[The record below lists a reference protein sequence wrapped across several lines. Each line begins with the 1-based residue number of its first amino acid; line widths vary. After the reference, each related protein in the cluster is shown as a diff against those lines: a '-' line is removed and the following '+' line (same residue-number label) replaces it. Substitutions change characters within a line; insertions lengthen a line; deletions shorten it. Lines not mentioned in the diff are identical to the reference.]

1 MIQERNWGEKPTGT
15 EVSLILQ
22 GVVRTK
28 SPMTLTHLISGF
40 TDNVFRIN
48 LNDEQYPRTF
58 ILKEFLKPWHAK
70 EADIYSE
77 ILQADPAL
85 GTPKL
90 IKRSGKFILL
100 EYLDPRHYKPFDP
113 GDIPLLIDWVKYKQ
127 EAYCGAVPE
136 KYNQPIDTRR
146 KYLITNPI
154 KTIGTMLSDREPPL
168 DQGIIRSLIEL
179 ESPLIQVLT
188 ELDKIPKTLEH
199 CDLEPQN
206 LFVSKSEQRLRV
218 IDWVNARADCGLFDI
233 AQLIENIDFM
243 GSQITQDCI
252 IEALKGSYPFS
263 VFTRRVRYAE
273 MLTTLNKIEF
283 YLSKFKAGEKIPHY
297 DKESLSLVIQKHA
310 NRLLNKF
317 HSL

>member
-1 MIQERNWGEKPTGT
+1 MIQERKWGEKPTDT
-15 EVSLILQ
+15 EVSLVLQ

-28 SPMTLTHLISGF
+28 SPMMLTHLSSGF
-40 TDNVFRIN
+40 TDNVFRID
-48 LNDEQYPRTF
+48 LNDEQCPRVF

-77 ILQADPAL
+77 ILQADPVL
-85 GTPKL
+85 GAPKL

-100 EYLDPRHYKPFDP
+100 EYLDPQHYKTFNA
-113 GDIPLLIDWVKYKQ
+113 GDIPLLIDWIKYKQ
-127 EAYCGAVPE
+127 GAYCGAVPE
-136 KYNQPIDTRR
+136 RYNQPIDTRR

-154 KTIGTMLSDREPPL
+154 KTIGAMLSNQESPL

-188 ELDKIPKTLEH
+188 ELDTIPKTLEH

-206 LFVSKSEQRLRV
+206 LFVSKSEPRLRV

-233 AQLIENIDFM
+233 AQLIENVDFM
-243 GSQITQDCI
+243 GSQITQDHV
-252 IEALKGSYPFS
+252 IEALKGSHSYS
-263 VFTRRVRYAE
+263 VFKGRVRYAE
-273 MLTTLNKIEF
+273 MLMTLNKIEF
-283 YLSKFKAGEKIPHY
+283 YLSKFKSGEKISHY
-297 DKESLSLVIQKHA
+297 NGQSLNLVIQEHA
-310 NRLLNKF
+310 DRLLNKF